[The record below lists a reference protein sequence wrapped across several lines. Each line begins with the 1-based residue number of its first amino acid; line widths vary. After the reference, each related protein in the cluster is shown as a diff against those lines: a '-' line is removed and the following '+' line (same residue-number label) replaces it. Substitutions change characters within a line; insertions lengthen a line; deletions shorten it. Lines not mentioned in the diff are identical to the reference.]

1 MSRDKSNKI
10 IISKL
15 NSDLGDFSQTKFNVN
30 LNRVTFIFLVI
41 LIFIILYSTR
51 VVYLSSKT
59 LQTNHIKLTEL
70 IELILLIETEII

>member
-10 IISKL
+10 IINKL
-15 NSDLGDFSQTKFNVN
+15 NLDLGDFSQKKFNIN
-30 LNRVTFIFLVI
+30 LNRVAFIFLVI

-59 LQTNHIKLTEL
+59 LTDKFI
-70 IELILLIETEII
+70 